1 VFEGVTAEGEGLV
14 GAAEVRAATW
24 MSIDEGEP
32 DSALLSVLDRGE
44 AAAIPLAERLGATLL
59 ADDAAAREIAR
70 TRGLHVVGTLG
81 VLLAAKRKDL
91 IAEVAPVIALMES
104 LGMFVSERL
113 RAEVRR
119 LAGE

>member
-1 VFEGVTAEGEGLV
+1 
-14 GAAEVRAATW
+14 
-24 MSIDEGEP
+24 
-32 DSALLSVLDRGE
+32 VLDRGE

-59 ADDAAAREIAR
+59 TDDSAAREVAR
-70 TRGLHVVGTLG
+70 SRSLRVVGTLG
-81 VLLAAKRKDL
+81 VLLAAKRNGL
-91 IAEVAPVIALMES
+91 LSEVASVIEQMEA